1 MTVDSFSIKLEPVS
15 LVSLLMAVRIASF
28 LVGGSSLLHALK
40 AAFDRRLGRGELHH
54 VAERTVE
61 LAADAH
67 KHLERDELIFRELG
81 ERVELMP
88 TSRANSVLFKPLSMR
103 SLKRLL

>member
-81 ERVELMP
+81 EP
-88 TSRANSVLFKPLSMR
+88 CWS
-103 SLKRLL
+103 

>member
-1 MTVDSFSIKLEPVS
+1 M
-15 LVSLLMAVRIASF
+15 VSLLMAVRIASF
-28 LVGGSSLLHALK
+28 LVGGFSLLHALK

-81 ERVELMP
+81 ERVGADADLA
-88 TSRANSVLFKPLSMR
+88 RKFR
-103 SLKRLL
+103 FI